1 MSVNPRKNCSSSELL
16 YKINIPHVSMGYLN
30 NSRHLARKYARTFV
44 RGHYLIQEEKSVLRA
59 KTVSFEEQIMSVDKY
74 PSIFLRQMAT
84 VVYIILQ
91 IFFAKRAIF
100 KIG

>member
-1 MSVNPRKNCSSSELL
+1 
-16 YKINIPHVSMGYLN
+16 MGCLN

-74 PSIFLRQMAT
+74 PSKMSQMAT